1 MALNHSTIMGRLTKN
16 PELRR
21 TTTGKAVCSFD
32 IACDKPGK
40 DNGASFIP
48 CVAWEKTGEFINQYF
63 TKGSAIVVEGRLESR
78 QYDSKDGQ
86 KRTVLEVV
94 VSQAHFCG
102 KKEAPTDE
110 YTGFIKNKPTQGD
123 KWYDDCPDGQN
134 LPDINERLPF

>member
-21 TTTGKAVCSFD
+21 TGTGKAVVSFD

-78 QYDSKDGQ
+78 QYEAKDGQ

-102 KKEAPTDE
+102 KKETTEE
-110 YTGFIKNKPTQGD
+110 YTGFIKTTPAEVPAQQFDLLDGD
-123 KWYDDCPDGQN
+123 DSG
-134 LPDINERLPF
+134 LPF

>member
-1 MALNHSTIMGRLTKN
+1 MALNHNTIMGRLVRD

-21 TTTGKAVCSFD
+21 TQSGKAVTSFS

-48 CVAWEKTGEFINQYF
+48 CVAWDKTGEFVNNF
-63 TKGSAIVVEGRLESR
+63 FVKGSPIVVEGRLESR
-78 QYDSKDGQ
+78 QYETKGGE

-102 KKEAPTDE
+102 KKEAQSEE
-110 YTGFIKNKPTQGD
+110 YTGFIKNTAVNNTPAND
-123 KWYDDCPDGQN
+123 FAVLDDEDAQ
-134 LPDINERLPF
+134 LPF